1 MKKVKEDYKKNRH
14 IVSALV
20 NNKAGV
26 LSRISGLFTR
36 RGFNIESL
44 TVGATN
50 NEDISRM
57 TIIVNGDDY
66 VGEQFT
72 KQLDKLID
80 VLKVKRIS
88 KVKKLGIVSIEILL
102 VKIHITKTNKN
113 TLLSLA
119 KRIKAEILDLKDDC
133 VILKVTAK
141 PEIINEIIFE
151 KLSKYKILEIAR
163 SGAVALEKGNL
174 EEEWSL

>member
-102 VKIHITKTNKN
+102 VKIHITKTNKS